1 MPESGNGENVGIN
14 ANGVIKQTTP
24 PQPKPRK
31 IGKQTT
37 DENEILQ
44 STSSASESSS
54 DEERQ
59 EESNGANIEPIY
71 ASIDPNTKSPKKSS
85 GSEVGNT
92 NLSKSSSQ
100 GTVYSEPWDSKILED
115 IERLKVEVHP
125 TPPPSYE
132 TDGSEKSLLGDNKKT
147 NRFLQKVKYTM
158 QKKKVTMPFVGLITA
173 CCITSIVLAVKQR
186 EFIGFIGSINP
197 VTIFVGVL
205 ASCLALG
212 IMWEFMQAVRTKEHK
227 ITKRDTQE
235 VLDEISNTLSKD
247 KKCIKS
253 LVLKYSNGNRVY
265 FTFHSLPEEAK
276 SDPKIVELTGQ
287 PIYYKSKVNSLIND
301 RIWLP
306 ILGTVLITGNI
317 TFPLALY
324 STGGLSNIV
333 SSYTNPTIYWPI
345 VAISGTLLLFTLACT
360 IHHWSK
366 TDFKDYLLL
375 DTKDANSENPN
386 ETANETAIKTVKSSQ
401 EKISSK
407 LLQVVAE
414 RCGHP
419 DITYIIN

>member
-1 MPESGNGENVGIN
+1 MPGSGNKDNVTLASHTTVSENS
-14 ANGVIKQTTP
+14 AATP
-24 PQPKPRK
+24 PTPAPRNTAL
-31 IGKQTT
+31 QT
-37 DENEILQ
+37 N
-44 STSSASESSS
+44 SASESSS

-59 EESNGANIEPIY
+59 KESNVANTETIY
-71 ASIDPNTKSPKKSS
+71 ASIEPNTESPKKSRDNQTDS
-85 GSEVGNT
+85 QHPTLSRSVSQETEFNEPCNRNESEKKPFE
-92 NLSKSSSQ
+92 NLSQHS
-100 GTVYSEPWDSKILED
+100 D
-115 IERLKVEVHP
+115 
-125 TPPPSYE
+125 TPSTSPPSYKK
-132 TDGSEKSLLGDNKKT
+132 DGSENSLLGDNKKT

-186 EFIGFIGSINP
+186 EFIGFIGSVNP
-197 VTIFVGVL
+197 VTIFGVVL
-205 ASCLALG
+205 ASCLVLG
-212 IMWEFMQAVRTKEHK
+212 ITWELMQAVRTKEHK

-235 VLDEISNTLSKD
+235 VLGEILDTLKQDE
-247 KKCIKS
+247 KCIKS

-265 FTFHSLPEEAK
+265 FTFHSLPEKAK
-276 SDPKIVELTGQ
+276 SNSNIVELTGQ

-375 DTKDANSENPN
+375 HKQNANSENP
-386 ETANETAIKTVKSSQ
+386 NETAIKTVKSSQ

>member
-1 MPESGNGENVGIN
+1 MPGSGNKDNVTLVSHTTVSENS
-14 ANGVIKQTTP
+14 AATP
-24 PQPKPRK
+24 PTPAPRNTAL
-31 IGKQTT
+31 QT
-37 DENEILQ
+37 N
-44 STSSASESSS
+44 SASESSS

-59 EESNGANIEPIY
+59 KESNVANTETIY
-71 ASIDPNTKSPKKSS
+71 ASIEPNTESPKKSRDNQTDS
-85 GSEVGNT
+85 QHPTLSRSVSQETEFNEPCNRNESEKKPFE
-92 NLSKSSSQ
+92 NLSQHS
-100 GTVYSEPWDSKILED
+100 D
-115 IERLKVEVHP
+115 
-125 TPPPSYE
+125 TPSTSPPSYKK
-132 TDGSEKSLLGDNKKT
+132 DGSENSLLGDNKKT

-186 EFIGFIGSINP
+186 EFIGFIGSVNP
-197 VTIFVGVL
+197 VTIFGVVL
-205 ASCLALG
+205 ASCLVLG
-212 IMWEFMQAVRTKEHK
+212 ITWELMQAVRTKEHK

-235 VLDEISNTLSKD
+235 VLGEILDTLKQDE
-247 KKCIKS
+247 KCIKS

-265 FTFHSLPEEAK
+265 FTFHSLPEKAK
-276 SDPKIVELTGQ
+276 SNSNIVELTGQ

-375 DTKDANSENPN
+375 HKQNANSENP
-386 ETANETAIKTVKSSQ
+386 NETAIKTVKSSQ

>member
-1 MPESGNGENVGIN
+1 MPGSANVGNVRTTERGGIE
-14 ANGVIKQTTP
+14 QTIP
-24 PQPKPRK
+24 PQPQPRK
-31 IGKQTT
+31 TTKQTNG
-37 DENEILQ
+37 ENEILQ
-44 STSSASESSS
+44 HTSSASESSS
-54 DEERQ
+54 YEERQ
-59 EESNGANIEPIY
+59 EESNGANTEPIY
-71 ASIDPNTKSPKKSS
+71 ASIGPNTKSPKKSS
-85 GSEVGNT
+85 GSV
-92 NLSKSSSQ
+92 SVSRSPS
-100 GTVYSEPWDSKILED
+100 
-115 IERLKVEVHP
+115 
-125 TPPPSYE
+125 PPPSYQ

-173 CCITSIVLAVKQR
+173 CCITAIVLAVKQR

-247 KKCIKS
+247 EECIKS

-265 FTFHSLPEEAK
+265 FTFHSLPEKAK
-276 SDPKIVELTGQ
+276 SNPNIVELTGQ

-375 DTKDANSENPN
+375 DTKDASSGKPN
-386 ETANETAIKTVKSSQ
+386 ETAIRTIKKSE

>member
-1 MPESGNGENVGIN
+1 MPGSGNKDNVTLVSHTTVSENS
-14 ANGVIKQTTP
+14 AATP
-24 PQPKPRK
+24 PTPAPRNTAL
-31 IGKQTT
+31 QT
-37 DENEILQ
+37 N
-44 STSSASESSS
+44 SASESSS
-54 DEERQ
+54 YEERQ
-59 EESNGANIEPIY
+59 EESNGANTEPIY
-71 ASIDPNTKSPKKSS
+71 ASIGPNTKSSKKSS
-85 GSEVGNT
+85 DSREGNPS
-92 NLSKSSSQ
+92 LSRSPSQ
-100 GTVYSEPWDSKILED
+100 ETVYSESWNSQKTSETLEK
-115 IERLKVEVHP
+115 LMKAHP
-125 TPPPSYE
+125 TPPPSYQ

-158 QKKKVTMPFVGLITA
+158 QKKKVTMPFVGLVTA
-173 CCITSIVLAVKQR
+173 CCITAIVLAVKQR
-186 EFIGFIGSINP
+186 EFIGFIGSVNP

-247 KKCIKS
+247 EECIKS

-265 FTFHSLPEEAK
+265 FTFHSLPEKAK
-276 SDPKIVELTGQ
+276 SNPNIVELTGQ

-375 DTKDANSENPN
+375 DTKDASSGKPN
-386 ETANETAIKTVKSSQ
+386 ETAIRTIKKSE

>member
-1 MPESGNGENVGIN
+1 MPGNEQNVGIN

-59 EESNGANIEPIY
+59 KESNGANTESIY
-71 ASIDPNTKSPKKSS
+71 ASIGPNTKSPKKSS
-85 GSEVGNT
+85 GSV
-92 NLSKSSSQ
+92 SVSRSPS
-100 GTVYSEPWDSKILED
+100 
-115 IERLKVEVHP
+115 
-125 TPPPSYE
+125 PPPSYQ
-132 TDGSEKSLLGDNKKT
+132 TDDSENSLLGDNKKT

-197 VTIFVGVL
+197 VTIFGGVL
-205 ASCLALG
+205 ASCLVLG
-212 IMWEFMQAVRTKEHK
+212 ITWELMQAVRTKEHK

-235 VLDEISNTLSKD
+235 VLGEILDTLKQDE
-247 KKCIKS
+247 KCIKS

-265 FTFHSLPEEAK
+265 FTFHSLPEKAK
-276 SDPKIVELTGQ
+276 SNSNIVELTGQ

-366 TDFKDYLLL
+366 LILKIICYYINKMLIVKILMKQLL
-375 DTKDANSENPN
+375 
-386 ETANETAIKTVKSSQ
+386 
-401 EKISSK
+401 K
-407 LLQVVAE
+407 L
-414 RCGHP
+414 
-419 DITYIIN
+419 

>member
-1 MPESGNGENVGIN
+1 MPGSANVGNVRTTERGGIE
-14 ANGVIKQTTP
+14 QTIP
-24 PQPKPRK
+24 PQPQPRK
-31 IGKQTT
+31 TTKQTNG
-37 DENEILQ
+37 ENEILQ
-44 STSSASESSS
+44 HTSSASESSS
-54 DEERQ
+54 YEERQ
-59 EESNGANIEPIY
+59 EGSNVNSSEPLY
-71 ASIDPNTKSPKKSS
+71 ASIDRSKKTSKKSS
-85 GSEVGNT
+85 DSEVGNT
-92 NLSKSSSQ
+92 NLSRSPSQ
-100 GTVYSEPWDSKILED
+100 ETVYSEPWDSKILED

-158 QKKKVTMPFVGLITA
+158 QKKKVTMPFVGLVTA
-173 CCITSIVLAVKQR
+173 CCITAIVLAVKQR
-186 EFIGFIGSINP
+186 EFIGFIGSVNP
-197 VTIFVGVL
+197 VTIFGVVL
-205 ASCLALG
+205 ASCLVLG
-212 IMWEFMQAVRTKEHK
+212 ITWELMQAVRTKEHK

-235 VLDEISNTLSKD
+235 VLDEISGTLKKD
-247 KKCIKS
+247 EKCIKS

-265 FTFHSLPEEAK
+265 FTFHSLPEKAK
-276 SDPKIVELTGQ
+276 SNSNIVELTGQ

-306 ILGTVLITGNI
+306 ILGTVLMTGNI

-333 SSYTNPTIYWPI
+333 NSYTNPTIYWPI

-375 DTKDANSENPN
+375 HKQNANSENP
-386 ETANETAIKTVKSSQ
+386 NETAIKTVKSSQ

-414 RCGHP
+414 LCGHP

>member
-1 MPESGNGENVGIN
+1 
-14 ANGVIKQTTP
+14 
-24 PQPKPRK
+24 
-31 IGKQTT
+31 
-37 DENEILQ
+37 
-44 STSSASESSS
+44 
-54 DEERQ
+54 
-59 EESNGANIEPIY
+59 
-71 ASIDPNTKSPKKSS
+71 
-85 GSEVGNT
+85 
-92 NLSKSSSQ
+92 
-100 GTVYSEPWDSKILED
+100 
-115 IERLKVEVHP
+115 
-125 TPPPSYE
+125 
-132 TDGSEKSLLGDNKKT
+132 
-147 NRFLQKVKYTM
+147 M

-247 KKCIKS
+247 EECIKS

-265 FTFHSLPEEAK
+265 FTFHSLPEKAK
-276 SDPKIVELTGQ
+276 SNPNIVELTGQ

-386 ETANETAIKTVKSSQ
+386 ETANKTAIKTVKSSQ

>member
-1 MPESGNGENVGIN
+1 MPGSANVGNVRITER
-14 ANGVIKQTTP
+14 GGIEQTIP
-24 PQPKPRK
+24 PQPQPRK
-31 IGKQTT
+31 TTKQTNG
-37 DENEILQ
+37 ENEILQ
-44 STSSASESSS
+44 HTSSASESSS
-54 DEERQ
+54 YEERQ
-59 EESNGANIEPIY
+59 EESNVNSSEPLY
-71 ASIDPNTKSPKKSS
+71 ASIEQNTESPKKSS
-85 GSEVGNT
+85 DSV
-92 NLSKSSSQ
+92 SVSRSPSQ
-100 GTVYSEPWDSKILED
+100 ETVYSEPWNSQKTLENLK
-115 IERLKVEVHP
+115 ERVKANP
-125 TPPPSYE
+125 TPPPSYH
-132 TDGSEKSLLGDNKKT
+132 TNGSEESFLGDNKKT

-247 KKCIKS
+247 EECIKS

-265 FTFHSLPEEAK
+265 FTFHSLPEKAK
-276 SDPKIVELTGQ
+276 SNPNIVELTGQ

-386 ETANETAIKTVKSSQ
+386 ETANKTAIKTVKSSQ

>member
-1 MPESGNGENVGIN
+1 
-14 ANGVIKQTTP
+14 
-24 PQPKPRK
+24 
-31 IGKQTT
+31 
-37 DENEILQ
+37 
-44 STSSASESSS
+44 
-54 DEERQ
+54 
-59 EESNGANIEPIY
+59 IY

-85 GSEVGNT
+85 
-92 NLSKSSSQ
+92 
-100 GTVYSEPWDSKILED
+100 DSVSVS
-115 IERLKVEVHP
+115 RSPSP
-125 TPPPSYE
+125 TPSYK
-132 TDGSEKSLLGDNKKT
+132 TDDSENSLLGDNKKT

-158 QKKKVTMPFVGLITA
+158 QKKKVTMPFVGLVTA

-197 VTIFVGVL
+197 VTIFGGVL

-212 IMWEFMQAVRTKEHK
+212 IMWELMQAVRTKEHK

-276 SDPKIVELTGQ
+276 SDPKIVKLTGQ
-287 PIYYKSKVNSLIND
+287 PIYYKSKVNSLINN

-345 VAISGTLLLFTLACT
+345 VAISGTLLLFTLACA
-360 IHHWSK
+360 INHWSK

-375 DTKDANSENPN
+375 HKQDANSENP
-386 ETANETAIKTVKSSQ
+386 NETAIKTVKSSQ

-419 DITYIIN
+419 GITYIIN

>member
-1 MPESGNGENVGIN
+1 MPGSANVGNVRTTKRGGIE
-14 ANGVIKQTTP
+14 QTTP

-31 IGKQTT
+31 IEKQTT

-44 STSSASESSS
+44 SKSSISESSS
-54 DEERQ
+54 DEEGL
-59 EESNGANIEPIY
+59 EASNVNSPEHTY
-71 ASIDPNTKSPKKSS
+71 SSIDPRTKSLKKSLD
-85 GSEVGNT
+85 SEVGNT
-92 NLSKSSSQ
+92 NLSRSPSQ
-100 GTVYSEPWDSKILED
+100 ETVYSEPWDSKILED

-132 TDGSEKSLLGDNKKT
+132 TDGSEKFLLGDNKKT

-158 QKKKVTMPFVGLITA
+158 QKKKVTMPFVGLVTA
-173 CCITSIVLAVKQR
+173 CCITAIVLAVKQR
-186 EFIGFIGSINP
+186 EFIGFIGSVNP
-197 VTIFVGVL
+197 VTIFGVVL
-205 ASCLALG
+205 ASCLVLG
-212 IMWEFMQAVRTKEHK
+212 ITWELMQAVRTKEHK

-235 VLDEISNTLSKD
+235 VLGEILDTLKQDE
-247 KKCIKS
+247 KCINS

-265 FTFHSLPEEAK
+265 FTFHSLPEKAK
-276 SDPKIVELTGQ
+276 SNSNIVELTGQ

-386 ETANETAIKTVKSSQ
+386 ETAIKTVKSSQ
-401 EKISSK
+401 KKISSK

>member
-1 MPESGNGENVGIN
+1 MPGSGNKDNVTLVSHTTVSENSAATSPTPAPRN
-14 ANGVIKQTTP
+14 TALQT
-24 PQPKPRK
+24 
-31 IGKQTT
+31 
-37 DENEILQ
+37 N
-44 STSSASESSS
+44 SASESSS

-59 EESNGANIEPIY
+59 KESNVANTETIY
-71 ASIDPNTKSPKKSS
+71 ASIEPNTKSSKKSS
-85 GSEVGNT
+85 DSV
-92 NLSKSSSQ
+92 SASRSSS
-100 GTVYSEPWDSKILED
+100 PL
-115 IERLKVEVHP
+115 
-125 TPPPSYE
+125 PSYQ
-132 TDGSEKSLLGDNKKT
+132 TDGSENSLLGDNKKT

-197 VTIFVGVL
+197 VTIFGGVL

-247 KKCIKS
+247 EECIKS

-265 FTFHSLPEEAK
+265 FTFHSLPEKAK
-276 SDPKIVELTGQ
+276 SNPNIVELTGQ

>member
-1 MPESGNGENVGIN
+1 MPESGNKDNVTLVSHTTVSENSAATQPTPAPRN
-14 ANGVIKQTTP
+14 TALQT
-24 PQPKPRK
+24 
-31 IGKQTT
+31 
-37 DENEILQ
+37 N
-44 STSSASESSS
+44 SASESSS

-59 EESNGANIEPIY
+59 EESNGANTEPIY

-85 GSEVGNT
+85 GSV
-92 NLSKSSSQ
+92 SVSRSPS
-100 GTVYSEPWDSKILED
+100 
-115 IERLKVEVHP
+115 
-125 TPPPSYE
+125 PPPSYQ

-247 KKCIKS
+247 EECIKS

-265 FTFHSLPEEAK
+265 FTFHSLPEKAK
-276 SDPKIVELTGQ
+276 SNPNIVELTGQ

-375 DTKDANSENPN
+375 DTKDASSGKPN
-386 ETANETAIKTVKSSQ
+386 ETAIRTIKKSE

-414 RCGHP
+414 RCGHRSEERRVG
-419 DITYIIN
+419 

>member
-1 MPESGNGENVGIN
+1 MPESGNKDNVTLVSHTTVSENSAATQPTPAPRN
-14 ANGVIKQTTP
+14 TALQT
-24 PQPKPRK
+24 
-31 IGKQTT
+31 
-37 DENEILQ
+37 N
-44 STSSASESSS
+44 SASESSS

-59 EESNGANIEPIY
+59 KESNVNSSEPIY
-71 ASIDPNTKSPKKSS
+71 ASIEQNTESPKKSS
-85 GSEVGNT
+85 DSV
-92 NLSKSSSQ
+92 SVSRSPSQ
-100 GTVYSEPWDSKILED
+100 ETVYSEPWNSQKTLENLK
-115 IERLKVEVHP
+115 ERVKANP
-125 TPPPSYE
+125 TPPPSYQ

-386 ETANETAIKTVKSSQ
+386 ETAIKTVKSSQ

>member
-1 MPESGNGENVGIN
+1 MPESGNKDNVTLVSHTTEGENS
-14 ANGVIKQTTP
+14 AATP
-24 PQPKPRK
+24 PAPAPRN
-31 IGKQTT
+31 IALQT
-37 DENEILQ
+37 
-44 STSSASESSS
+44 
-54 DEERQ
+54 
-59 EESNGANIEPIY
+59 NGNAY
-71 ASIDPNTKSPKKSS
+71 
-85 GSEVGNT
+85 
-92 NLSKSSSQ
+92 
-100 GTVYSEPWDSKILED
+100 
-115 IERLKVEVHP
+115 P
-125 TPPPSYE
+125 TPPPSYQ

-212 IMWEFMQAVRTKEHK
+212 IMWELMQAVRTKEHK

-247 KKCIKS
+247 EECIKS

-265 FTFHSLPEEAK
+265 FTFHSLSEKAK
-276 SDPKIVELTGQ
+276 SNSNIVELTGQ

-375 DTKDANSENPN
+375 HKQNANSENP
-386 ETANETAIKTVKSSQ
+386 NETAIKTVKSSQ

>member
-1 MPESGNGENVGIN
+1 MPESANGENVRITEN
-14 ANGVIKQTTP
+14 SWIKQTTP

-37 DENEILQ
+37 DENKILQ
-44 STSSASESSS
+44 SISSVSESSS
-54 DEERQ
+54 DEEGL
-59 EESNGANIEPIY
+59 EESNVTNTEHIY
-71 ASIDPNTKSPKKSS
+71 ASIDRNTKSPKKSS
-85 GSEVGNT
+85 DSEVGNT
-92 NLSKSSSQ
+92 SLGRSPSQ
-100 GTVYSEPWDSKILED
+100 ETVYSKPWNSQKTSETLEK
-115 IERLKVEVHP
+115 LMKAHP
-125 TPPPSYE
+125 TPPPSYQ

-147 NRFLQKVKYTM
+147 NRFLQKVKYTI

-186 EFIGFIGSINP
+186 EFIGFISSVNP
-197 VTIFVGVL
+197 VTIFGGVL
-205 ASCLALG
+205 ASCLVLG
-212 IMWEFMQAVRTKEHK
+212 ITWELMQTVRTKEHK
-227 ITKRDTQE
+227 ITKRDTKE
-235 VLDEISNTLSKD
+235 ALDDILVTLKKD
-247 KKCIKS
+247 KECIKS

-265 FTFHSLPEEAK
+265 FTFHSLPEKAK
-276 SDPKIVELTGQ
+276 SIVQLTGQ

-301 RIWLP
+301 RLWLP

-324 STGGLSNIV
+324 STGGLNNIV

-345 VAISGTLLLFTLACT
+345 VAISGTLLLFTLTCA
-360 IHHWSK
+360 INHWSK

-386 ETANETAIKTVKSSQ
+386 KTAIETVKNSQ
-401 EKISSK
+401 GEISSK
-407 LLQVVAE
+407 LLQVVVE

>member
-14 ANGVIKQTTP
+14 GNGVIKQTTP

-59 EESNGANIEPIY
+59 EESNGANTEPIY
-71 ASIDPNTKSPKKSS
+71 ASIEQNTESPKKSS
-85 GSEVGNT
+85 
-92 NLSKSSSQ
+92 
-100 GTVYSEPWDSKILED
+100 DSVSVS
-115 IERLKVEVHP
+115 RSP
-125 TPPPSYE
+125 SPPPSYH
-132 TDGSEKSLLGDNKKT
+132 TNGSEESFLGDNKKT

-158 QKKKVTMPFVGLITA
+158 QKKKVTMPFVGLVTA
-173 CCITSIVLAVKQR
+173 CCITAIVLAVKQR

-247 KKCIKS
+247 EECIKS

-265 FTFHSLPEEAK
+265 FTFHSLPEKAK
-276 SDPKIVELTGQ
+276 SNPNIVELTGQ

-386 ETANETAIKTVKSSQ
+386 ETAIKTVKSSQ

>member
-1 MPESGNGENVGIN
+1 MPESANGENVRITEKDGIE
-14 ANGVIKQTTP
+14 KTSL
-24 PQPKPRK
+24 PKPARRSTVPK
-31 IGKQTT
+31 TNG
-37 DENEILQ
+37 ENETLQ
-44 STSSASESSS
+44 HTSSASESSS
-54 DEERQ
+54 YEERQ
-59 EESNGANIEPIY
+59 EASNVNSSEPLY
-71 ASIDPNTKSPKKSS
+71 ASIDRSKKTSKKSS
-85 GSEVGNT
+85 DSREGNPS
-92 NLSKSSSQ
+92 LSRSPSQ
-100 GTVYSEPWDSKILED
+100 ETVYSEPWNSQKTSETLEK
-115 IERLKVEVHP
+115 LMKAHP
-125 TPPPSYE
+125 TPPPSYQ
-132 TDGSEKSLLGDNKKT
+132 TDGSEKSLLRDNKKT

-197 VTIFVGVL
+197 VTIFVGLL

-212 IMWEFMQAVRTKEHK
+212 IMWELMQAVRTKEHK

-247 KKCIKS
+247 EECIKS
-253 LVLKYSNGNRVY
+253 LVLKHSNGNRVY

-276 SDPKIVELTGQ
+276 NNPNIVELTRQ
-287 PIYYKSKVNSLIND
+287 PIYYKSKVNSLINY

-345 VAISGTLLLFTLACT
+345 VAISGTLLLFTLACS
-360 IHHWSK
+360 INHWSK
-366 TDFKDYLLL
+366 TDFKDYMLLHKQ
-375 DTKDANSENPN
+375 DTNSENP
-386 ETANETAIKTVKSSQ
+386 NETAIKTVKSSQ
-401 EKISSK
+401 EKINSK

>member
-1 MPESGNGENVGIN
+1 MPGSGNKDNVTLVSHTTVSENS
-14 ANGVIKQTTP
+14 AATP
-24 PQPKPRK
+24 PIPSPRK
-31 IGKQTT
+31 TALQT
-37 DENEILQ
+37 N
-44 STSSASESSS
+44 SASESSS

-59 EESNGANIEPIY
+59 KESNVANTETIY
-71 ASIDPNTKSPKKSS
+71 ASIEPNTKSSKKSS
-85 GSEVGNT
+85 DSV
-92 NLSKSSSQ
+92 SASRSSS
-100 GTVYSEPWDSKILED
+100 PL
-115 IERLKVEVHP
+115 
-125 TPPPSYE
+125 PSYQ
-132 TDGSEKSLLGDNKKT
+132 TDGSENSLLGDNKKT

-212 IMWEFMQAVRTKEHK
+212 IMWELMQAVRTKEHK

-247 KKCIKS
+247 EECIKS

-265 FTFHSLPEEAK
+265 FTFHSLPEKAK
-276 SDPKIVELTGQ
+276 SNSNIVELTGQ

-375 DTKDANSENPN
+375 HKQNANSENP
-386 ETANETAIKTVKSSQ
+386 NETAIKTVKSSQ

>member
-1 MPESGNGENVGIN
+1 MPGSGNKDNVTLVSHTTEGENS
-14 ANGVIKQTTP
+14 AATP
-24 PQPKPRK
+24 PIPSPRK
-31 IGKQTT
+31 TALQT
-37 DENEILQ
+37 N
-44 STSSASESSS
+44 SASESSS

-59 EESNGANIEPIY
+59 KESNVANTETIY
-71 ASIDPNTKSPKKSS
+71 ASIEPNTKSSKKSS
-85 GSEVGNT
+85 DSV
-92 NLSKSSSQ
+92 SASRSSS
-100 GTVYSEPWDSKILED
+100 PL
-115 IERLKVEVHP
+115 
-125 TPPPSYE
+125 PSYQ
-132 TDGSEKSLLGDNKKT
+132 TDGSENSLLGDNKKT

-205 ASCLALG
+205 ASCLVLG
-212 IMWEFMQAVRTKEHK
+212 ITWELMQAVRTKEHK

-235 VLDEISNTLSKD
+235 VLGEILDTLKQDE
-247 KKCIKS
+247 KCIKS

-265 FTFHSLPEEAK
+265 FTFHSLPEKAK
-276 SDPKIVELTGQ
+276 SNSNIVELTGQ

-333 SSYTNPTIYWPI
+333 NSYTNPTIYWPI

-375 DTKDANSENPN
+375 HKQNANSENP
-386 ETANETAIKTVKSSQ
+386 NETAIKTVKSSQ

>member
-1 MPESGNGENVGIN
+1 MHGSGNKDNVTLVSHTTVSENS
-14 ANGVIKQTTP
+14 AATL
-24 PQPKPRK
+24 PKPAPRK
-31 IGKQTT
+31 TGPQTN

-44 STSSASESSS
+44 YTSSASESSS

-59 EESNGANIEPIY
+59 KESNVANTE
-71 ASIDPNTKSPKKSS
+71 SPKKSS
-85 GSEVGNT
+85 YNQTDSQHPT
-92 NLSKSSSQ
+92 LSRSPSQ
-100 GTVYSEPWDSKILED
+100 ETVYSEPWDSKILED

-158 QKKKVTMPFVGLITA
+158 QKKKVTMPFVGLVAA
-173 CCITSIVLAVKQR
+173 CCITAIVLAVKQR
-186 EFIGFIGSINP
+186 EFIGFIGSVNP
-197 VTIFVGVL
+197 VTIFGGVL
-205 ASCLALG
+205 ASCLVLG
-212 IMWEFMQAVRTKEHK
+212 ITWELMQAVRTKEHK

-235 VLDEISNTLSKD
+235 VLGEILDTLKQDE
-247 KKCIKS
+247 KCIKS

-265 FTFHSLPEEAK
+265 FTFHSLPEKAK
-276 SDPKIVELTGQ
+276 SNPNIVELTGQ

-375 DTKDANSENPN
+375 HKQNANSENP
-386 ETANETAIKTVKSSQ
+386 NETAIKTVKSSQ

>member
-1 MPESGNGENVGIN
+1 MPGSANVGNVRITEKDGIEKTSLPKPARRSTVPKTNGENE
-14 ANGVIKQTTP
+14 T
-24 PQPKPRK
+24 
-31 IGKQTT
+31 
-37 DENEILQ
+37 LQ
-44 STSSASESSS
+44 HTSSASESSS
-54 DEERQ
+54 YEERQ
-59 EESNGANIEPIY
+59 EESNGANTEPIY
-71 ASIDPNTKSPKKSS
+71 ASIGPNTKSPKKSS
-85 GSEVGNT
+85 DSREGNPS
-92 NLSKSSSQ
+92 LSRSPSQ
-100 GTVYSEPWDSKILED
+100 ETVYSEPWNSQKTSETLEK
-115 IERLKVEVHP
+115 LMKAHP
-125 TPPPSYE
+125 TPTPSYQ

-197 VTIFVGVL
+197 VTIFGGVL
-205 ASCLALG
+205 ASCLVLG
-212 IMWEFMQAVRTKEHK
+212 ITWELMQAVRTKEHK
-227 ITKRDTQE
+227 ITKRDTRE
-235 VLDEISNTLSKD
+235 VLGEILDTLKQDE
-247 KKCIKS
+247 KCIKS

-265 FTFHSLPEEAK
+265 FTFHSLPEKAK
-276 SDPKIVELTGQ
+276 SNSNIVELTGQ

-375 DTKDANSENPN
+375 HKQNANSENPN
-386 ETANETAIKTVKSSQ
+386 ETAIETVKSSQ

>member
-1 MPESGNGENVGIN
+1 MPGSANVGNVRITEKDGREKTSLLEP
-14 ANGVIKQTTP
+14 ARRRTVSQTNGK
-24 PQPKPRK
+24 
-31 IGKQTT
+31 
-37 DENEILQ
+37 NEILQ
-44 STSSASESSS
+44 RTSSASESSS
-54 DEERQ
+54 YEEGQ
-59 EESNGANIEPIY
+59 EASNVNSSEPLY
-71 ASIDPNTKSPKKSS
+71 ASIDRSKKTSKKSS
-85 GSEVGNT
+85 DSEVGNT
-92 NLSKSSSQ
+92 NLRKSSSQ
-100 GTVYSEPWDSKILED
+100 EAVYSEPWDSQKISKTLE
-115 IERLKVEVHP
+115 KSMKAHT
-125 TPPPSYE
+125 TPPPSYQ
-132 TDGSEKSLLGDNKKT
+132 TDGSEKSLLEDNKKT
-147 NRFLQKVKYTM
+147 NRLLQKVKYTM
-158 QKKKVTMPFVGLITA
+158 QKKKVTMPFVGLVAA
-173 CCITSIVLAVKQR
+173 CCITSIVLAVKKR

-205 ASCLALG
+205 ASCLVFG
-212 IMWEFMQAVRTKEHK
+212 IIWELMQAVRTKEHK

-235 VLDEISNTLSKD
+235 VLDEILGTLKKD
-247 KKCIKS
+247 EKCIKS

-265 FTFHSLPEEAK
+265 FTFHSLPEKAK
-276 SDPKIVELTGQ
+276 SDPNIVELTGQ
-287 PIYYKSKVNSLIND
+287 PVCYKSKVNSLIND

-375 DTKDANSENPN
+375 DTKDASSEKPN
-386 ETANETAIKTVKSSQ
+386 ETAIRTIKKS
-401 EKISSK
+401 EEEIGSK

>member
-1 MPESGNGENVGIN
+1 MPESANGENVRITEKDGIE
-14 ANGVIKQTTP
+14 KTSL
-24 PQPKPRK
+24 PKPARRSTVPK
-31 IGKQTT
+31 TNG
-37 DENEILQ
+37 ENETLQ
-44 STSSASESSS
+44 HTSSASESSS
-54 DEERQ
+54 YEERQ
-59 EESNGANIEPIY
+59 EASNVNSSEPLY
-71 ASIDPNTKSPKKSS
+71 ASIDRSKKTSKKSLDNGVDNQRLERS
-85 GSEVGNT
+85 A
-92 NLSKSSSQ
+92 SKE
-100 GTVYSEPWDSKILED
+100 TVFDEPWDRDESEKNLFEKLSQHSD
-115 IERLKVEVHP
+115 
-125 TPPPSYE
+125 TPPSLPPSYK

-173 CCITSIVLAVKQR
+173 CCITSIVLAAKQR

-197 VTIFVGVL
+197 VTIFGGVL
-205 ASCLALG
+205 ASCLVLG
-212 IMWEFMQAVRTKEHK
+212 ITWELMQAVRTKEHK

-235 VLDEISNTLSKD
+235 VLGEILDTLKQDE
-247 KKCIKS
+247 KCIKS

-265 FTFHSLPEEAK
+265 FTFHSLPEKAK
-276 SDPKIVELTGQ
+276 SNSNIVELTGQ
-287 PIYYKSKVNSLIND
+287 PICYKSKVNSLIND

-360 IHHWSK
+360 IHHWNK

-375 DTKDANSENPN
+375 HKQNANSENP
-386 ETANETAIKTVKSSQ
+386 NETAIKTVKSSQ

>member
-1 MPESGNGENVGIN
+1 MPGSGNKDNVTLVSHTTVSENSAATSPTPAPRN
-14 ANGVIKQTTP
+14 TALQT
-24 PQPKPRK
+24 
-31 IGKQTT
+31 
-37 DENEILQ
+37 N
-44 STSSASESSS
+44 SASESSS

-59 EESNGANIEPIY
+59 KESNVANTETIY
-71 ASIDPNTKSPKKSS
+71 ASIEPNTKSSKKSS
-85 GSEVGNT
+85 DSV
-92 NLSKSSSQ
+92 SASRSSS
-100 GTVYSEPWDSKILED
+100 PL
-115 IERLKVEVHP
+115 
-125 TPPPSYE
+125 PSYQ
-132 TDGSEKSLLGDNKKT
+132 TDGSENSLLGDNKKT

-197 VTIFVGVL
+197 VTIFGGVL

-247 KKCIKS
+247 EECIKS

-265 FTFHSLPEEAK
+265 FTFHSLPEKAK
-276 SDPKIVELTGQ
+276 SNPNIVELTGQ

-386 ETANETAIKTVKSSQ
+386 ETAIKTVKSSQ

>member
-1 MPESGNGENVGIN
+1 MPESANVGNVRTTERGGIEQT
-14 ANGVIKQTTP
+14 ILPQPQPRKTTKQTN
-24 PQPKPRK
+24 
-31 IGKQTT
+31 G
-37 DENEILQ
+37 ENEILQ
-44 STSSASESSS
+44 HTSSASESSS
-54 DEERQ
+54 YEERQ
-59 EESNGANIEPIY
+59 EGSNVNSSEPLY
-71 ASIDPNTKSPKKSS
+71 ASIDRSKKTSKKSS
-85 GSEVGNT
+85 GSV
-92 NLSKSSSQ
+92 SVSRSPS
-100 GTVYSEPWDSKILED
+100 
-115 IERLKVEVHP
+115 
-125 TPPPSYE
+125 PPPSYQ
-132 TDGSEKSLLGDNKKT
+132 TDDSENSLLGDNKKT

-158 QKKKVTMPFVGLITA
+158 QKKKVTMPFVGLVTA
-173 CCITSIVLAVKQR
+173 CCITAIVLAVKQR
-186 EFIGFIGSINP
+186 EFIGFIGSVNP
-197 VTIFVGVL
+197 VTIFGVVL
-205 ASCLALG
+205 ASCLVLG
-212 IMWEFMQAVRTKEHK
+212 ITWELMQAVRTKEHK

-235 VLDEISNTLSKD
+235 VLGEILDTLKQDE
-247 KKCIKS
+247 KCIKS

-265 FTFHSLPEEAK
+265 FTFHSLPEKAK
-276 SDPKIVELTGQ
+276 SNSNIVELTGQ

-386 ETANETAIKTVKSSQ
+386 ETAIKTVKSSQ

>member
-1 MPESGNGENVGIN
+1 MPGSANVGNVRTTERGGIE
-14 ANGVIKQTTP
+14 QTIP
-24 PQPKPRK
+24 PQPQPRK
-31 IGKQTT
+31 TTKQTNG
-37 DENEILQ
+37 ENEILQ
-44 STSSASESSS
+44 HTSSASESSS
-54 DEERQ
+54 YEERQ
-59 EESNGANIEPIY
+59 EGSNVNSSEPLY
-71 ASIDPNTKSPKKSS
+71 ASIEQNTESPKKSS
-85 GSEVGNT
+85 DSV
-92 NLSKSSSQ
+92 SVSRSPSQ
-100 GTVYSEPWDSKILED
+100 ETVYSEPWNSQKTLENLK
-115 IERLKVEVHP
+115 ERVKANP
-125 TPPPSYE
+125 TPPPSYQ

-276 SDPKIVELTGQ
+276 SDPNIVELTGQ

-386 ETANETAIKTVKSSQ
+386 ETAIKTVKSSQ

>member
-1 MPESGNGENVGIN
+1 MPGSANVGNVRTTERGGIE
-14 ANGVIKQTTP
+14 QTIP
-24 PQPKPRK
+24 PQPQPRK
-31 IGKQTT
+31 TTKQTNG
-37 DENEILQ
+37 ENEILQ
-44 STSSASESSS
+44 HTSSASESSS
-54 DEERQ
+54 YEERQ
-59 EESNGANIEPIY
+59 EGSNVNSSEPLY
-71 ASIDPNTKSPKKSS
+71 ASIDISKKTLKKSS
-85 GSEVGNT
+85 DSEVDNT

-100 GTVYSEPWDSKILED
+100 ETVYSEPWNSQKTSENLK
-115 IERLKVEVHP
+115 ERVKENP
-125 TPPPSYE
+125 TPPPPYQ

-158 QKKKVTMPFVGLITA
+158 QKKKVTMPFVGLVTA
-173 CCITSIVLAVKQR
+173 CCITAIVLAVKQR
-186 EFIGFIGSINP
+186 EFIGFIGSVNP
-197 VTIFVGVL
+197 VTIFGGVL
-205 ASCLALG
+205 ASCLVLG
-212 IMWEFMQAVRTKEHK
+212 ITWELMQAVRTKEHK
-227 ITKRDTQE
+227 ITERDTKK
-235 VLDEISNTLSKD
+235 VLDEILDTLKQNE
-247 KKCIKS
+247 KCIKS

-265 FTFHSLPEEAK
+265 FTFHSLPEKAK
-276 SDPKIVELTGQ
+276 SNSNIVELTGQ

-375 DTKDANSENPN
+375 HKQNANSENP
-386 ETANETAIKTVKSSQ
+386 NETAIKTVKSSQ

>member
-1 MPESGNGENVGIN
+1 MPESGNKDNITLVSHTTVSENSAATQPTPAPRN
-14 ANGVIKQTTP
+14 TALQT
-24 PQPKPRK
+24 
-31 IGKQTT
+31 
-37 DENEILQ
+37 N
-44 STSSASESSS
+44 SASESSS

-59 EESNGANIEPIY
+59 KESNVNSSEPIY
-71 ASIDPNTKSPKKSS
+71 ASIEQNTESPKKSS
-85 GSEVGNT
+85 DSV
-92 NLSKSSSQ
+92 SVSRSPSQ
-100 GTVYSEPWDSKILED
+100 ETVYSEPWNSQKTLENLK
-115 IERLKVEVHP
+115 ERVKANP
-125 TPPPSYE
+125 TPPPSYQ

-386 ETANETAIKTVKSSQ
+386 ETAIKTVKSSQ

>member
-1 MPESGNGENVGIN
+1 MPESGNKDNVTLVSHTTVSENSAATQPTPAPRN
-14 ANGVIKQTTP
+14 TALQT
-24 PQPKPRK
+24 
-31 IGKQTT
+31 
-37 DENEILQ
+37 N
-44 STSSASESSS
+44 SASESSS

-59 EESNGANIEPIY
+59 EESNGANTEPIY

-85 GSEVGNT
+85 GSV
-92 NLSKSSSQ
+92 SVSRSPS
-100 GTVYSEPWDSKILED
+100 
-115 IERLKVEVHP
+115 
-125 TPPPSYE
+125 PPPSYQ

-173 CCITSIVLAVKQR
+173 CCITAIVLAVKQR

-247 KKCIKS
+247 EECIKS

-265 FTFHSLPEEAK
+265 FTFHSLPEKAK
-276 SDPKIVELTGQ
+276 SNPNIVELTGQ

-386 ETANETAIKTVKSSQ
+386 ETAIKTVKSSQ